1 MGLTQ
6 QPTKIWEIPE
16 PVPAFAPLVP
26 EPTRQEPV
34 PPEQEPIEV
43 EGEPVEVPA

>member
-16 PVPAFAPLVP
+16 PVPAFAPPPETAEP
-26 EPTRQEPV
+26 EPLPEKIPTEV
-34 PPEQEPIEV
+34 P
-43 EGEPVEVPA
+43 GEPVEVPV